1 MNYFNLSIFLLSF
14 FLLLLM
20 QMTGDEASIRFNQN
34 DAYPAGFYKDGTLPD
49 KTAYLTFDDGP
60 SEWTGDI
67 LDTLRAERIHATFF
81 ICADWSPRSDRK
93 NNSFIKFKDILKRM
107 IKEKHEIGN
116 HTIDHRDLA
125 RLSPGQIEQ
134 QLDENQY
141 ILNRELGSMAPQM
154 TLIRPPFG
162 SPWYNK
168 TSDIIRARV
177 GNKVKTRGL
186 LIMWSRYSDSGD
198 SVDWIGGDWYRD
210 SPRVNINN
218 AEFHRRMFEIYSRV
232 INRADGLGIV
242 ILFHDTHLT
251 TKTVLKKIIQKL
263 KTMGYTFGTME
274 DYAKWRWGKN
284 SAAILKDRLPEFQN

>member
-1 MNYFNLSIFLLSF
+1 MNGFRLSVIFLSV
-14 FLLLLM
+14 LM
-20 QMTGDEASIRFNQN
+20 IIMMQITGDSASYRFTLN
-34 DAYPAGFYKDGTLPD
+34 DAYPAGFYKDDPLPD

-67 LDTLRAERIHATFF
+67 LDTLKAEGIHGTFF
-81 ICADWSPRSDRK
+81 ICADWSPRSDRI
-93 NNSFIKFKDILKRM
+93 NNNFIRFKDVLLRM
-107 IKEKHEIGN
+107 IKERHVIGN

-125 RLSPGQIEQ
+125 RLSPDQIERQ
-134 QLDENQY
+134 IDENQY
-141 ILNRELGSMAPQM
+141 ILNRELGLMAPQM
-154 TLIRPPFG
+154 TLLRPPFG
-162 SPWYNK
+162 SPWYSG
-168 TSDIIRARV
+168 TSDIIRAKV

-186 LIMWSRYSDSGD
+186 VMMWSRYSDSGD
-198 SVDWIGGDWYRD
+198 SVDWISGDWYRE

-218 AEFHRRMFEIYSRV
+218 AEFQRRMYEIYSRV

-251 TKTVLKKIIQKL
+251 TKTVLPKIIAKL

-284 SAAILKDRLPEFQN
+284 SAEILNERLHELQD